1 MWALARIGRPGPG
14 SVPRR
19 ESSNPRRGRG
29 AREGASPGRWAI
41 LMMALSWPEL
51 IAAQGT
57 VVFHNTG
64 NGQSLVSEVQSI
76 LVQAGLQQPR
86 LVFDFGFA
94 TDERPAPGSF
104 LDSFT
109 VTLQDS
115 AQSFSAVYLT
125 ADATGVAWAPPT
137 PGALFID
144 PASITARP
152 ITYPN
157 LQPSLASQTAFE
169 VSAPI
174 PPQFL
179 GSSVNLYF
187 DLFDNLDSR
196 ISQGWFSGVNI
207 VAVPEPQA
215 LALLLAGGLLLRLA
229 RRGRGRGQVMR

>member
-1 MWALARIGRPGPG
+1 MCPLVRIGRCPGFDSG
-14 SVPRR
+14 SRLAANFLRCGKV
-19 ESSNPRRGRG
+19 
-29 AREGASPGRWAI
+29 ARELVSPGWLAV
-41 LMMALSWPEL
+41 LMTALSWPQS

-76 LVQAGLQQPR
+76 LVESGLQQPR

-94 TDERPAPGSF
+94 TDETPAPGSF

-115 AQSFSAVYLT
+115 AKSFSAVYLT

-137 PGALFID
+137 PGALLVD

-152 ITYPN
+152 IAYPN
-157 LQPSLASQTAFE
+157 LPPGLASQTAFE

-179 GSSVNLYF
+179 GNSVNLYF

-196 ISQGWFSGVNI
+196 ISQGWFSGVNV

-215 LALLLAGGLLLRLA
+215 LALLLVGGLLLW
-229 RRGRGRGQVMR
+229 RRRPGSG